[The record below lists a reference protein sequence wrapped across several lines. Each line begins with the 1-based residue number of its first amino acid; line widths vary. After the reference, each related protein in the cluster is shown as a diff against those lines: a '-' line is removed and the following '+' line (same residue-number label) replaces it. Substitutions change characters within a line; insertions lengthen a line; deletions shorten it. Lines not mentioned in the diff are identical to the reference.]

1 MSEAAVLSKPVLAT
15 KPAGRVTWA
24 PAALQHEV
32 EQFLYLEAALVDEGK
47 FRDWLELLADDIT
60 YVMKTNTMALTRDR
74 RKGIAPLNTYIY
86 NEDKFQLERRVA
98 RLETG
103 NAWAEE
109 PQSRTRH
116 LITNIRITDWENPDE
131 IKVSCNYV
139 LHRAAKPED
148 HYDFFGARH
157 DKLRR
162 VKDGAG
168 WEIFDRQIELDQF
181 VLLAPSI
188 SIFF

>member
-1 MSEAAVLSKPVLAT
+1 MSEAAVLT
-15 KPAGRVTWA
+15 KPAPRVTWA
-24 PAALQHEV
+24 PADLQHEV

-74 RKGIAPLNTYIY
+74 RKGIAPPTTFIY

-109 PQSRTRH
+109 PPSRTRH
-116 LITNIRITDWENPDE
+116 LVTNIRITAWKDPDE
-131 IKVSCNYV
+131 IEVSSNYV

-148 HYDFFGARH
+148 HYDFFGVRR

-162 VKDGAG
+162 VEGGAG
-168 WEIFDRQIELDQF
+168 WQIVDRQIELDQF